1 MSKQAN
7 TTLIGAFVV
16 GAVVLAVAAII
27 LFGSGTL
34 FREKSLA
41 NVFFKGSVNGLRVGA
56 PVKVRGIEIGSVKEI
71 SAIMD
76 QDGVLYAQVVMEL
89 EEGIVREGDMTMGE
103 FGDERMEKLITE
115 YGLRAQL
122 GLQSFVTGM
131 LFVSLDYFPDEPDV
145 RIGLDDRYLEIPPAR
160 TAMEELEENIRQGI
174 ADLTRLPLNDIFDE
188 ILSVL
193 TRVDSLLEQP
203 ELRDA
208 LLAATSLLEVSERFV
223 ARLDSELAPMTS
235 SFVRTAD
242 AATSSLQGAE
252 EFITKLEDITVED
265 RYELLLALREMSRAS
280 RAVRVLA
287 DYLERDPSSIIHGK
301 K

>member
-1 MSKQAN
+1 
-7 TTLIGAFVV
+7 
-16 GAVVLAVAAII
+16 
-27 LFGSGTL
+27 
-34 FREKSLA
+34 
-41 NVFFKGSVNGLRVGA
+41 
-56 PVKVRGIEIGSVKEI
+56 
-71 SAIMD
+71 MD
-76 QDGVLYAQVVMEL
+76 HDGVIYAQVVMEL
-89 EEGIVREGDMTMGE
+89 EEGIVREGDRSGE
-103 FGDERMEKLITE
+103 FGRDRMEQLITE

-174 ADLTRLPLNDIFDE
+174 ADLTRLPLKDIFDE

-193 TRVDSLLEQP
+193 SRVDSLLEQP

-287 DYLERDPSSIIHGK
+287 DYLERDPSSIIY
-301 K
+301 